1 MPPSS
6 LTDTITPHQTVSV
19 SDSPMFPSVQTDVLG
34 QDPPPSDGPRF
45 TLHQKVKSSRD
56 RSETVYTCWIVEVF
70 YGTNGVPV
78 TYRIRFSKMKVS
90 DDEIFTETVIET
102 HPHPGLT
109 VVLIPLSLL
118 FAYLNL

>member
-1 MPPSS
+1 
-6 LTDTITPHQTVSV
+6 
-19 SDSPMFPSVQTDVLG
+19 MFPSVQAAALG

-45 TLHQKVKSSRD
+45 TLHQKVKAPRD
-56 RSETVYTCWIVEVF
+56 RSETAYTCWIVEVF

-102 HPHPGLT
+102 HPHRWETRPKTRDLAFNFYSVFSGKN
-109 VVLIPLSLL
+109 I
-118 FAYLNL
+118 N

>member
-6 LTDTITPHQTVSV
+6 LTDTIAPHQTVSV
-19 SDSPMFPSVQTDVLG
+19 SDSPMFPSVQTDVLD

-45 TLHQKVKSSRD
+45 TVHQKVKVSHD
-56 RSETVYTCWIVEVF
+56 RSETEYTCWIVEVF
-70 YGTNGVPV
+70 NGTNGVPA

-109 VVLIPLSLL
+109 SVIIPLSILL
-118 FAYLNL
+118 AYLNL